1 MIRVLIA
8 DDQPVVR
15 SGLRMIF
22 DGEEDISI
30 VGEACDGAEAVEAA
44 RHTQP
49 DVVLMDIRM
58 PGMDGIEA
66 TRRLSAE
73 GDHLRVVI
81 LTAYDPDQYV
91 FESLAAGA
99 SGFLLKSDSPG
110 RLIAAVRAVH
120 AGESLFTP
128 TVTRRLIERYVAAP
142 PPGKATDPPSNLT
155 ARETDVLGLIAQG
168 LSNSEI
174 GARLFIGEGT
184 VKTHVAR
191 ILAKLGVRDRI
202 QAVVFAYETGLVRPG
217 AAP

>member
-1 MIRVLIA
+1 MARSCAPSGSPMIRVLIA

-66 TRRLSAE
+66 TRRLTTE
-73 GDHLRVVI
+73 GEHLRVVI
-81 LTAYDPDQYV
+81 LTAYDPDQHV

-99 SGFLLKSDSPG
+99 SGFLLKSDSPE

-142 PPGKATDPPSNLT
+142 PPGNATDPPSSLT

-174 GARLFIGEGT
+174 GGNYSGPRRVF
-184 VKTHVAR
+184 
-191 ILAKLGVRDRI
+191 RDGR
-202 QAVVFAYETGLVRPG
+202 GCR
-217 AAP
+217 